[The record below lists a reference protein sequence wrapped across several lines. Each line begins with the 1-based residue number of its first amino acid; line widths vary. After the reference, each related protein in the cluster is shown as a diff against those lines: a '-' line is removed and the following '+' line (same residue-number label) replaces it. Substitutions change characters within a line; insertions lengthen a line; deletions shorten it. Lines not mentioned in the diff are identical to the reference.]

1 MRIVRDREM
10 IIGDILKSAQNG
22 ENITRIM
29 YKTMLNYSQ
38 IKKYLLFLQERTLI
52 SYDSAI
58 QLYITTDKGM
68 EYIKKSTVITELIQ
82 FDQP

>member
-58 QLYITTDKGM
+58 QLYTTTDKGM

>member
-38 IKKYLLFLQERTLI
+38 IKKYLLFLQERNLI

>member
-1 MRIVRDREM
+1 MRIDREM

-58 QLYITTDKGM
+58 QLYTTTDKGM